1 MPLEGVSIAV
11 MLLLL
16 LVFGFHPAY
25 VTDTLNEAEAT
36 EDPAAVQV
44 LNNAALN
51 NGEAPMTAEEI
62 HQLDST
68 LAAAGFKDDER
79 ASIIAQMK
87 GDASADAK
95 SEKSVKEASDAK

>member
-1 MPLEGVSIAV
+1 

-25 VTDTLNEAEAT
+25 VTNSLNEAEST

-44 LNNAALN
+44 LNSAALN

-68 LAAAGFKDDER
+68 LAAAGFKEDER

-87 GDASADAK
+87 SVENPEAAAK
-95 SEKSVKEASDAK
+95 SENSVKEASDAK

>member
-1 MPLEGVSIAV
+1 MTDS
-11 MLLLL
+11 
-16 LVFGFHPAY
+16 LV
-25 VTDTLNEAEAT
+25 EAESK
-36 EDPAAVQV
+36 EDPAAAQV
-44 LNNAALN
+44 LNSAALN

-87 GDASADAK
+87 GENGSEAAAK
-95 SEKSVKEASDAK
+95 SENSVKEASDAK

>member
-1 MPLEGVSIAV
+1 
-11 MLLLL
+11 
-16 LVFGFHPAY
+16 
-25 VTDTLNEAEAT
+25 
-36 EDPAAVQV
+36 
-44 LNNAALN
+44 
-51 NGEAPMTAEEI
+51 MTAEEI